1 MHCPSCHADDTK
13 VIDSRE
19 AEDGAAIRRRRLCP
33 QCSQRFTTYERLEEL
48 PLTVVKTHGGR
59 EPFDRSKVTAGLQSA
74 CKGRPVSTEQII
86 AISESVEDEVRMLG
100 TEVTS
105 AQVGV
110 VVLDR
115 LRELDAVAYLRFAS
129 VYKNFDEAADFVEE
143 LQLLQKYQLASQ
155 APVQA

>member
-1 MHCPSCHADDTK
+1 MHCPSCRADDTK

-19 AEDGAAIRRRRLCP
+19 ADEGAAIRRRRLCP
-33 QCSQRFTTYERLEEL
+33 QCSHRFTTYERLEEL
-48 PLTVVKTHGGR
+48 PLAVVKTHGGR
-59 EPFDRSKVTAGLQSA
+59 EPFDRNKVLSGIRAA
-74 CKGRPVSTEQII
+74 CKGRPVTAEQMVAI
-86 AISESVEDEVRMLG
+86 AESVEDEVRMTG
-100 TEVTS
+100 SEVSS

-143 LQLLQKYQLASQ
+143 LQLLQKQQ
-155 APVQA
+155 APRAAVPT

>member
-1 MHCPSCHADDTK
+1 MHCPSCRTDDTK

-19 AEDGAAIRRRRLCP
+19 ANEGAAIRRRRLCP
-33 QCSQRFTTYERLEEL
+33 QCSHRFTTFERLEEL

-59 EPFDRSKVTAGLQSA
+59 EPFDRNKVLCGIRAA
-74 CKGRPVSTEQII
+74 CKGRPVTAEQMV
-86 AISESVEDEVRMLG
+86 AITESVEDEVRMTG
-100 TEVTS
+100 TEISS

-143 LQLLQKYQLASQ
+143 LQLLQKQQ
-155 APVQA
+155 APRAAVPF

>member
-19 AEDGAAIRRRRLCP
+19 ADEGMAIRRRRLCP

-59 EPFDRSKVTAGLQSA
+59 EPFDRAKVLAGLQAA
-74 CKGRPVSTEQII
+74 CKGRPVAAERLVSI
-86 AISESVEDEVRMLG
+86 AESVEDEVRMHG
-100 TEVTS
+100 TEITS

-110 VVLDR
+110 AVL
-115 LRELDAVAYLRFAS
+115 
-129 VYKNFDEAADFVEE
+129 
-143 LQLLQKYQLASQ
+143 
-155 APVQA
+155 